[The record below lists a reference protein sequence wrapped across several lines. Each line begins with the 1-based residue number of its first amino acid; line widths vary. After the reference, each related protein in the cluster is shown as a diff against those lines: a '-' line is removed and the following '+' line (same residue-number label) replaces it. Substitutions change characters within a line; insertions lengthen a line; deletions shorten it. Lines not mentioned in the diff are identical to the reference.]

1 MGRIKRGWRLSK
13 QSWAVVKSDKS
24 LLAFPI
30 ISVVA
35 AIVTMIIF
43 FGGGAAVAVAI
54 NSPWGALPL
63 VIIGVYLLTVVGV
76 FASVALASCATEA
89 LEGRDT
95 TVAQGISA
103 ARGRMKL
110 IFAWAAVA
118 LFVGILISAIQSLLQ
133 QVAGGVVSAIVGGL
147 AGFAWAVATFFVI
160 PVIAIEG
167 LGPKEAL
174 KTSAHVVKERWG
186 EGVVGSSA
194 IGLITFFVAI
204 LPAIAMM
211 VLGFLLAGSSAVG
224 GGLLIAI
231 GVLVFVIALL
241 FQTTIMA
248 VFRVALYRYA
258 TDDEVLGGFDREG
271 LESAFVAKKG
281 RRGAL
286 GGA

>member
-211 VLGFLLAGSSAVG
+211 VLGFLLAGSSAGG

-258 TDDEVLGGFDREG
+258 TNDEVLGGFDREG

>member
-1 MGRIKRGWRLSK
+1 MERFKRGWKLSK

-24 LLAFPI
+24 LVAFPI
-30 ISVVA
+30 ISVFA
-35 AIVTMIIF
+35 AIITMIIF
-43 FGGGAAVAVAI
+43 FGGGAAMAAATG
-54 NSPWGALPL
+54 SPWGALPL
-63 VIIGVYLLTVVGV
+63 VIIGAYLLTVVGV
-76 FASVALASCATEA
+76 FTSVALASCATEA

-95 TVAQGISA
+95 TVGQGISA

-118 LFVGILISAIQSLLQ
+118 LFVGVLISIIQGLLEE
-133 QVAGGVVSAIVGGL
+133 VVGGL
-147 AGFAWAVATFFVI
+147 ASAIIGGIAGVVWAVATFFVI
-160 PVIAIEG
+160 PVIALDG
-167 LGPKEAL
+167 LGPKEAI

-194 IGLITFFVAI
+194 IGLITLFVAI
-204 LPAIAMM
+204 LPAFAIMF
-211 VLGFLLAGSSAVG
+211 LGFVLLGSSAVG
-224 GGLLIAI
+224 GGLLITI

-258 TDDEVLGGFDREG
+258 TEDQVLAGFDRDA
-271 LESAFVAKKG
+271 LESAFVPKRK
-281 RRGAL
+281 RRGAR

>member
-1 MGRIKRGWRLSK
+1 MERIKRGWKLSK

-35 AIVTMIIF
+35 AIITMIIF
-43 FGGGAAVAVAI
+43 FGGGAAMAVAI
-54 NSPWGALPL
+54 GSPWGALPL
-63 VIIGVYLLTVVGV
+63 VIIGAYLLTVIGV
-76 FASVALASCATEA
+76 FSSVALASCATEA
-89 LEGRDT
+89 LEGRQT
-95 TVAQGISA
+95 TVGQGISA
-103 ARGRMKL
+103 ARGRMKV

-118 LFVGILISAIQSLLQ
+118 MFVGALIAVIQSLLQ
-133 QVAGGVVSAIVGGL
+133 EVAGGIVSAIVGGL

-160 PVIAIEG
+160 PVIALDG

-204 LPAIAMM
+204 LPAFAMM
-211 VLGFLLAGSSAVG
+211 VLGFVLAGSSAVG
-224 GGLLIAI
+224 GGLLITI
-231 GVLVFVIALL
+231 GVLVFVIAML
-241 FQTTIMA
+241 FQSTITA

-258 TDDEVLGGFDREG
+258 TEGDVIGGFDREA
-271 LESAFVAKKG
+271 LESAFVPKKS
-281 RRGAL
+281 RRGARA
-286 GGA
+286 GA

>member
-1 MGRIKRGWRLSK
+1 MGRIKRGWKLSK

-43 FGGGAAVAVAI
+43 FGGGAGMAVAI
-54 NSPWGALPL
+54 GSPWAALPL

-133 QVAGGVVSAIVGGL
+133 EVAGGLASAIVGGL

-160 PVIAIEG
+160 PVIAIDG

-174 KTSAHVVKERWG
+174 KTSAHVVKQHWG

-204 LPAIAMM
+204 LPALVIMFLGY
-211 VLGFLLAGSSAVG
+211 VLLGSSAVG
-224 GGLLIAI
+224 GGLLIAA

-241 FQTTIMA
+241 FQTTLMA

-258 TDDEVLGGFDREG
+258 TDDKVLGGFDREG

>member
-1 MGRIKRGWRLSK
+1 MGRIKRGWTLSK

-35 AIVTMIIF
+35 AIITMIIF
-43 FGGGAAVAVAI
+43 FGGGAAMAVAI
-54 NSPWGALPL
+54 GSPWGALPL
-63 VIIGVYLLTVVGV
+63 VIIGAYLLTVVGV
-76 FASVALASCATEA
+76 FSSVALASCATEA

-95 TVAQGISA
+95 TVGQGIRA
-103 ARGRMKL
+103 ARGRMKV

-118 LFVGILISAIQSLLQ
+118 LFVGALIAVIQSLLQ
-133 QVAGGVVSAIVGGL
+133 EVAGGIVSAIFGGL

-160 PVIAIEG
+160 PVIALDG

-194 IGLITFFVAI
+194 IGLITFFVAM
-204 LPAIAMM
+204 LPAIVMM
-211 VLGFLLAGSSAVG
+211 VLGFVLAGSSAVG
-224 GGLLIAI
+224 GGLLITI
-231 GVLVFVIALL
+231 GVLVFVIAML
-241 FQTTIMA
+241 FQSTITA

-258 TDDEVLGGFDREG
+258 TEGDVIGGFDREA
-271 LESAFVAKKG
+271 LESAFVPKKS
-281 RRGAL
+281 RRGARA
-286 GGA
+286 GA

>member
-1 MGRIKRGWRLSK
+1 MERIKRGWKLSK

-35 AIVTMIIF
+35 AIITMIIF
-43 FGGGAAVAVAI
+43 FGGGAAMAVAI
-54 NSPWGALPL
+54 GSPWGALPL
-63 VIIGVYLLTVVGV
+63 VIIGAYLLTVVGV
-76 FASVALASCATEA
+76 FSSVALASCATEA
-89 LEGRDT
+89 LEGRQT
-95 TVAQGISA
+95 TVGQGISA

-118 LFVGILISAIQSLLQ
+118 LFVGALIAVIQSLLQ
-133 QVAGGVVSAIVGGL
+133 EVAGGIVSAIFGGL

-160 PVIAIEG
+160 PVIALDG

-194 IGLITFFVAI
+194 IGLITFFVAM
-204 LPAIAMM
+204 LPAIVMM
-211 VLGFLLAGSSAVG
+211 VLGFVLAGSSAVG
-224 GGLLIAI
+224 GGLLITI
-231 GVLVFVIALL
+231 GVLVFVIAML
-241 FQTTIMA
+241 FQSTITA

-258 TDDEVLGGFDREG
+258 TEGDVIGGFDREA
-271 LESAFVAKKG
+271 LESAFVPKKS
-281 RRGAL
+281 RRGARA
-286 GGA
+286 GA

>member
-1 MGRIKRGWRLSK
+1 MGRVKRGWRLSK

-204 LPAIAMM
+204 LPAIVMM

>member
-1 MGRIKRGWRLSK
+1 MGRIKRGWTLSK

-35 AIVTMIIF
+35 AIITMIIF
-43 FGGGAAVAVAI
+43 FGGGAAMAVAI
-54 NSPWGALPL
+54 GSPWGALPL
-63 VIIGVYLLTVVGV
+63 VIIGAYLLTVVGV
-76 FASVALASCATEA
+76 FSSVALASCATEA
-89 LEGRDT
+89 LEGRQT
-95 TVAQGISA
+95 TVGQGISA

-118 LFVGILISAIQSLLQ
+118 LFVGALIAVIQSLLQ
-133 QVAGGVVSAIVGGL
+133 EVAGGIASAIFGGL

-160 PVIAIEG
+160 PVIALDG

-194 IGLITFFVAI
+194 IGLITFFVAM
-204 LPAIAMM
+204 LPAIVMM
-211 VLGFLLAGSSAVG
+211 VLGFVLAGSSAVG
-224 GGLLIAI
+224 GGLLITI
-231 GVLVFVIALL
+231 GVLVFVIAML
-241 FQTTIMA
+241 FQSTITA

-258 TDDEVLGGFDREG
+258 TEGDVIGGFDREA
-271 LESAFVAKKG
+271 LESAFVPKKS
-281 RRGAL
+281 RRGARA
-286 GGA
+286 GA

>member
-54 NSPWGALPL
+54 DSPWGALPL
-63 VIIGVYLLTVVGV
+63 VIVGVYLLTVVGV

-160 PVIAIEG
+160 PVIAIDG

-194 IGLITFFVAI
+194 IGLITFFVAM

-211 VLGFLLAGSSAVG
+211 VLGFVLLGSSAVG
-224 GGLLIAI
+224 GGLLIAV

-241 FQTTIMA
+241 FQTTLMA

-258 TDDEVLGGFDREG
+258 TDDKVLGGFDREG

>member
-1 MGRIKRGWRLSK
+1 MERIKRGWRLSK

-43 FGGGAAVAVAI
+43 FGGGAGMAVAI
-54 NSPWGALPL
+54 GSPWAALPL
-63 VIIGVYLLTVVGV
+63 VIIGAYLLTVVGV

-147 AGFAWAVATFFVI
+147 AGLAWAVATFFVI
-160 PVIAIEG
+160 PVIAIDG

-194 IGLITFFVAI
+194 IGLITFFVAM

-211 VLGFLLAGSSAVG
+211 VLGFFLTGSSAVG
-224 GGLLIAI
+224 GGLLIAV

-241 FQTTIMA
+241 FQTTLMA

-258 TDDEVLGGFDREG
+258 TDDKVLGGFDREG

>member
-1 MGRIKRGWRLSK
+1 MGRIKRGWKLSK

-35 AIVTMIIF
+35 AIITMIIF
-43 FGGGAAVAVAI
+43 FGGGAAMAVAI
-54 NSPWGALPL
+54 GSPWGALPL
-63 VIIGVYLLTVVGV
+63 VIIGAYLLTVVGV
-76 FASVALASCATEA
+76 FSSVALASCATEA
-89 LEGRDT
+89 LEGRQT
-95 TVAQGISA
+95 TVGQGIRA
-103 ARGRMKL
+103 ARGRMKV

-118 LFVGILISAIQSLLQ
+118 LFVGALIAVIQSLLQ
-133 QVAGGVVSAIVGGL
+133 EVAGGIVSAIFGGL

-160 PVIAIEG
+160 PVIALDG

-204 LPAIAMM
+204 LPAFAMM
-211 VLGFLLAGSSAVG
+211 VLGFVLAGSSAVG
-224 GGLLIAI
+224 GGLLITI
-231 GVLVFVIALL
+231 GVLVFVIAML
-241 FQTTIMA
+241 FQSTITA

-258 TDDEVLGGFDREG
+258 TEGDVIGGFDREA
-271 LESAFVAKKG
+271 LESAFVPKKS
-281 RRGAL
+281 RRGARA
-286 GGA
+286 GA

>member
-1 MGRIKRGWRLSK
+1 MERFKRGWKLSK

-24 LLAFPI
+24 LVAFPI
-30 ISVVA
+30 ISVFA
-35 AIVTMIIF
+35 AIITMIIF
-43 FGGGAAVAVAI
+43 FGGGAAMAAATG
-54 NSPWGALPL
+54 SPWGALPL
-63 VIIGVYLLTVVGV
+63 VIIGAYLLTVVGV
-76 FASVALASCATEA
+76 FTSVALASCATEA

-95 TVAQGISA
+95 TVGQGISA

-118 LFVGILISAIQSLLQ
+118 LFVGVLISIIQGLLEE
-133 QVAGGVVSAIVGGL
+133 VVGGL
-147 AGFAWAVATFFVI
+147 ASAIIGGIAGVVWAVATFFVI
-160 PVIAIEG
+160 PVIALDG
-167 LGPKEAL
+167 LGPKEAI

-194 IGLITFFVAI
+194 IGLITLFVAI
-204 LPAIAMM
+204 LPAFAIMF
-211 VLGFLLAGSSAVG
+211 LGFVLLGSSAVG
-224 GGLLIAI
+224 GGLLITI

-258 TDDEVLGGFDREG
+258 TEDQVLAGFDREA
-271 LESAFVAKKG
+271 LESAFVPKRN
-281 RRGAL
+281 RRGAR

>member
-1 MGRIKRGWRLSK
+1 MERIKRGWRLSK

-24 LLAFPI
+24 LLAFPV

-54 NSPWGALPL
+54 DSPWGALPL
-63 VIIGVYLLTVVGV
+63 VIVGVYLLTVVGV

-160 PVIAIEG
+160 PVIAIDG

-194 IGLITFFVAI
+194 IGLITFFVAM
-204 LPAIAMM
+204 LPAIVMM
-211 VLGFLLAGSSAVG
+211 VLGFVLLGSSAVG
-224 GGLLIAI
+224 GGLLIAV

-241 FQTTIMA
+241 FQTTLMA

-258 TDDEVLGGFDREG
+258 TDDKVLGGFDREG

>member
-1 MGRIKRGWRLSK
+1 MGRFKRGWNLSK

-35 AIVTMIIF
+35 AIITMIIF
-43 FGGGAAVAVAI
+43 FGGGAAIAVATG
-54 NSPWGALPL
+54 SPWGALPL
-63 VIIGVYLLTVVGV
+63 VIIGAYLLTVVGV

-95 TVAQGISA
+95 TVGQGIRA

-118 LFVGILISAIQSLLQ
+118 LFVGVLISIIQGLLEE
-133 QVAGGVVSAIVGGL
+133 VVGGL
-147 AGFAWAVATFFVI
+147 ASAIIGGIAGVVWAVATFFVI
-160 PVIAIEG
+160 PVIALEG
-167 LGPKEAL
+167 LGPKEAI

-194 IGLITFFVAI
+194 IGLITMFVAI
-204 LPAIAMM
+204 LPAFAIMF
-211 VLGFLLAGSSAVG
+211 LGFVLLGSSAVG
-224 GGLLIAI
+224 GGLLMTI

-258 TDDEVLGGFDREG
+258 TEDQVLAGFDREA
-271 LESAFVAKKG
+271 LESAFVPKKK
-281 RRGAL
+281 RRGAR
-286 GGA
+286 GSS

>member
-1 MGRIKRGWRLSK
+1 MGRFKRGWNLSK

-35 AIVTMIIF
+35 AIITMIIF
-43 FGGGAAVAVAI
+43 FGGGAAIVVATD
-54 NSPWGALPL
+54 SPWGALPL
-63 VIIGVYLLTVVGV
+63 VIIGAYLLTVVGV

-95 TVAQGISA
+95 TVGQGIRA

-118 LFVGILISAIQSLLQ
+118 LFVGGLISIIEGLLEE
-133 QVAGGVVSAIVGGL
+133 VVGGL
-147 AGFAWAVATFFVI
+147 ASAIIGGIAGVVWAVATFFVV
-160 PVIAIEG
+160 PVIALDG
-167 LGPKEAL
+167 LGPKEAI

-194 IGLITFFVAI
+194 IGLITLFVAI
-204 LPAIAMM
+204 LPAFAVMF
-211 VLGFLLAGSSAVG
+211 LGFVLLGSSAVG
-224 GGLLIAI
+224 GGLLITI

-258 TDDEVLGGFDREG
+258 TEDQVLAGFDREA
-271 LESAFVAKKG
+271 LESAFVPKKK
-281 RRGAL
+281 RRGAR
-286 GGA
+286 GSS

>member
-103 ARGRMKL
+103 ARGRIKL

-204 LPAIAMM
+204 LPAIVMM

-258 TDDEVLGGFDREG
+258 TNDEVLGGFDREG

>member
-1 MGRIKRGWRLSK
+1 MGRIKRGWTLSK

-35 AIVTMIIF
+35 AIITMIIF
-43 FGGGAAVAVAI
+43 FGGGAAMAVAI
-54 NSPWGALPL
+54 GSPWGALPL
-63 VIIGVYLLTVVGV
+63 VIIGAYLLTVVGV
-76 FASVALASCATEA
+76 FSSVALASCATEA
-89 LEGRDT
+89 LEGRQT
-95 TVAQGISA
+95 TVGQGISA

-118 LFVGILISAIQSLLQ
+118 LFVGALIAVIQSLLQ
-133 QVAGGVVSAIVGGL
+133 EVAGGIVSAIFGGL

-160 PVIAIEG
+160 PVIALDG

-204 LPAIAMM
+204 LPAFAMM
-211 VLGFLLAGSSAVG
+211 VLGFVLAGSSAVG
-224 GGLLIAI
+224 GGLLITI
-231 GVLVFVIALL
+231 GVLVFVIAML
-241 FQTTIMA
+241 FQSTITA

-258 TDDEVLGGFDREG
+258 TEGDVIGGFDREA
-271 LESAFVAKKG
+271 LESAFVPKKS
-281 RRGAL
+281 RRGARA
-286 GGA
+286 GA

>member
-1 MGRIKRGWRLSK
+1 MGRIKRGWTLSK

-35 AIVTMIIF
+35 AIITMIIF
-43 FGGGAAVAVAI
+43 FGGGAAMAVAI
-54 NSPWGALPL
+54 GSPWGALPL
-63 VIIGVYLLTVVGV
+63 VIIGAYLLTVVGV
-76 FASVALASCATEA
+76 FSSVALASCATEA

-95 TVAQGISA
+95 TVGQGIRA
-103 ARGRMKL
+103 ARGRMKV

-118 LFVGILISAIQSLLQ
+118 LFVGALIAVIQSLLQ
-133 QVAGGVVSAIVGGL
+133 EVAGGIASAIFGGL

-160 PVIAIEG
+160 PVIALDG

-204 LPAIAMM
+204 LPAFAMM
-211 VLGFLLAGSSAVG
+211 VLGFVLAGSSAVG
-224 GGLLIAI
+224 GGLLI
-231 GVLVFVIALL
+231 GVGFLVFVIAML
-241 FQTTIMA
+241 FQSTITA

-258 TDDEVLGGFDREG
+258 TEGDVIGGFDREA
-271 LESAFVAKKG
+271 LESAFVPKKS
-281 RRGAL
+281 RRGARA
-286 GGA
+286 GA

>member
-1 MGRIKRGWRLSK
+1 MERIKRGWRLSK
-13 QSWAVVKSDKS
+13 QSWAVVNSDKS

-43 FGGGAAVAVAI
+43 FGGGAGMAVAI
-54 NSPWGALPL
+54 GSPWAALPL
-63 VIIGVYLLTVVGV
+63 VIIGAYLLTVVGV

-133 QVAGGVVSAIVGGL
+133 QVAGGVASAIVGGL
-147 AGFAWAVATFFVI
+147 AGLAWAVATFFVI

-211 VLGFLLAGSSAVG
+211 VLGFFLTGSSAVG
-224 GGLLIAI
+224 GGLLIAV

-258 TDDEVLGGFDREG
+258 TDDKVLGGFDREG

>member
-1 MGRIKRGWRLSK
+1 MERIKRGWRLSK

-24 LLAFPI
+24 LLAFPV

-43 FGGGAAVAVAI
+43 FGGGAGMAVAI
-54 NSPWGALPL
+54 GSPWAALPL
-63 VIIGVYLLTVVGV
+63 VIIGAYLLTVVGV

-160 PVIAIEG
+160 PVIAIDG

-194 IGLITFFVAI
+194 IGLITFFVAM
-204 LPAIAMM
+204 LPAIVMM
-211 VLGFLLAGSSAVG
+211 VLGFVLLGSSAVG
-224 GGLLIAI
+224 GGLLIAV

-241 FQTTIMA
+241 FQTTLMA

-258 TDDEVLGGFDREG
+258 TDDKVLGGFDREG

>member
-1 MGRIKRGWRLSK
+1 MERIKRGWKLSK

-35 AIVTMIIF
+35 AITTMIIF
-43 FGGGAAVAVAI
+43 FGGGAAMAVAI
-54 NSPWGALPL
+54 GSPWGALPL
-63 VIIGVYLLTVVGV
+63 VIIGAYLLTVVGV
-76 FASVALASCATEA
+76 FSSVALASCATEA
-89 LEGRDT
+89 LEGRQT
-95 TVAQGISA
+95 TVGQGIRA
-103 ARGRMKL
+103 ARGRMKV

-118 LFVGILISAIQSLLQ
+118 LFVGALIAVIQSLLQ
-133 QVAGGVVSAIVGGL
+133 EVAGGIVSAIVGGL

-160 PVIAIEG
+160 PVIALDG

-204 LPAIAMM
+204 LPAFAMM
-211 VLGFLLAGSSAVG
+211 VLGFVLLGSSAIG
-224 GGLLIAI
+224 GGLLITI
-231 GVLVFVIALL
+231 GVLVFVIAML
-241 FQTTIMA
+241 FQSTITA

-258 TDDEVLGGFDREG
+258 TEGDVIGGFDREA
-271 LESAFVAKKG
+271 LESAFVPKKS
-281 RRGAL
+281 RRGARA
-286 GGA
+286 GA

>member
-43 FGGGAAVAVAI
+43 FGGGAGMAVAI
-54 NSPWGALPL
+54 GSPWAALPL

-133 QVAGGVVSAIVGGL
+133 EVAGGLASAIVGGL

-160 PVIAIEG
+160 PVIAIDG

-174 KTSAHVVKERWG
+174 KTSAHVVKQHWG

-204 LPAIAMM
+204 LPALVIMFLGY
-211 VLGFLLAGSSAVG
+211 VLLGSSAVG
-224 GGLLIAI
+224 GGLLIAA

-241 FQTTIMA
+241 FQTTLMA

-258 TDDEVLGGFDREG
+258 TDDKVLGGFDREG

>member
-1 MGRIKRGWRLSK
+1 M
-13 QSWAVVKSDKS
+13 KSDKS
-24 LLAFPI
+24 LVAFPI
-30 ISVVA
+30 ISVFA
-35 AIVTMIIF
+35 AIITMIIF
-43 FGGGAAVAVAI
+43 FGGGAAMAAATG
-54 NSPWGALPL
+54 SPWGALPL
-63 VIIGVYLLTVVGV
+63 VIIGAYLLTVVGV
-76 FASVALASCATEA
+76 FTSVALASCATEA

-95 TVAQGISA
+95 TVGQGISA

-118 LFVGILISAIQSLLQ
+118 LFVGVLISIIQGLLEE
-133 QVAGGVVSAIVGGL
+133 VVGGL
-147 AGFAWAVATFFVI
+147 ASAIIGGIAGVVWAVATFFVI
-160 PVIAIEG
+160 PVIALDG
-167 LGPKEAL
+167 LGPKEAI

-204 LPAIAMM
+204 VPAFAIMF
-211 VLGFLLAGSSAVG
+211 LGFVLLGSSAVG
-224 GGLLIAI
+224 GGLLITI

-258 TDDEVLGGFDREG
+258 TDDQVLAGFDREA
-271 LESAFVAKKG
+271 LESAFVPKRK
-281 RRGAL
+281 RRGAR

>member
-1 MGRIKRGWRLSK
+1 MGRIKRGWTLSK

-30 ISVVA
+30 ISSVA
-35 AIVTMIIF
+35 AIITMIIF
-43 FGGGAAVAVAI
+43 FGGGAAMAVAI
-54 NSPWGALPL
+54 GSPWGALPL
-63 VIIGVYLLTVVGV
+63 VIVGAYLLTVVGV

-95 TVAQGISA
+95 TVGQGISA

-118 LFVGILISAIQSLLQ
+118 LFVGVLISVIQGLIEE
-133 QVAGGVVSAIVGGL
+133 VAGSIAGAIVGGL
-147 AGFAWAVATFFVI
+147 AGLAWAVATFFVI
-160 PVIAIEG
+160 PVIALDG

-174 KTSAHVVKERWG
+174 KTSAHVVKARWG

-204 LPAIAMM
+204 LPAFAIMF
-211 VLGFLLAGSSAVG
+211 LGFVLLGSSAVG
-224 GGLLIAI
+224 GGLLITI

-241 FQTTIMA
+241 FQTTITA

-258 TDDEVLGGFDREG
+258 TDDQVLAGFDREA
-271 LESAFVAKKG
+271 LESAFVPKKS
-281 RRGAL
+281 RRGARA
-286 GGA
+286 GA

>member
-1 MGRIKRGWRLSK
+1 MGRFKRGWNLSK

-35 AIVTMIIF
+35 AIITMIIF
-43 FGGGAAVAVAI
+43 FGGGAAIAVATG
-54 NSPWGALPL
+54 SPWGALPL
-63 VIIGVYLLTVVGV
+63 VIIGAYLLTVVGV

-95 TVAQGISA
+95 TVGQGIRA

-118 LFVGILISAIQSLLQ
+118 LFVGVLISIIQGLLEE
-133 QVAGGVVSAIVGGL
+133 VVGGL
-147 AGFAWAVATFFVI
+147 ASAIIGGITGVVWAVATFFVI
-160 PVIAIEG
+160 PVIALDG
-167 LGPKEAL
+167 LGPKEAI

-194 IGLITFFVAI
+194 IGLITMFVAI
-204 LPAIAMM
+204 LPAFAVMF
-211 VLGFLLAGSSAVG
+211 LGFVLLGSSAVG
-224 GGLLIAI
+224 GGLLITI
-231 GVLVFVIALL
+231 GALVFVIALL

-258 TDDEVLGGFDREG
+258 TEDQVLAGFDREA
-271 LESAFVAKKG
+271 LESAFVPMKK
-281 RRGAL
+281 RRGAR
-286 GGA
+286 GSS

>member
-35 AIVTMIIF
+35 AIITMIIF
-43 FGGGAAVAVAI
+43 FGGGAGIAVAVG
-54 NSPWGALPL
+54 SPWGALPL
-63 VIIGVYLLTVVGV
+63 VIVGGYLLTVIGV

-89 LEGRDT
+89 LEGRQT
-95 TVAQGISA
+95 TVGQGITA
-103 ARGRMKL
+103 ARGRTKL

-118 LFVGILISAIQSLLQ
+118 FFVGILISLIQSLVEE
-133 QVAGGVVSAIVGGL
+133 VAGGIASAIVGGL
-147 AGFAWAVATFFVI
+147 AGLAWAVATFFVI
-160 PVIAIEG
+160 PIIALDG

-174 KTSAHVVKERWG
+174 KSSAHVVKERWG

-204 LPAIAMM
+204 LPAIAVI
-211 VLGFLLAGSSAVG
+211 VLGVLLAGSSAVG

-231 GVLVFVIALL
+231 GVLVFVVAML

-258 TDDEVLGGFDREG
+258 TDDTVLGGFDREG
-271 LESAFVAKKG
+271 LESAFVAKKK

>member
-1 MGRIKRGWRLSK
+1 MERIKRGWKLSK

-35 AIVTMIIF
+35 AIITMIIF
-43 FGGGAAVAVAI
+43 FGGGAAMAVAI
-54 NSPWGALPL
+54 GSPWGALPL
-63 VIIGVYLLTVVGV
+63 VIIGAYLLTVVGV
-76 FASVALASCATEA
+76 FSSVALASCATEA
-89 LEGRDT
+89 LEGRQT
-95 TVAQGISA
+95 TVGQGIRA
-103 ARGRMKL
+103 ARGRMKV

-118 LFVGILISAIQSLLQ
+118 MFVGALIAVIQSLLQ
-133 QVAGGVVSAIVGGL
+133 EVAGGIVSAIVGGL

-160 PVIAIEG
+160 PVIALDG

-204 LPAIAMM
+204 LPAFAMM
-211 VLGFLLAGSSAVG
+211 VLGFVLLGSSAIG
-224 GGLLIAI
+224 GGLLITI
-231 GVLVFVIALL
+231 GVLVFVIAML
-241 FQTTIMA
+241 FQSTITA

-258 TDDEVLGGFDREG
+258 TEGDVIGGFDREA
-271 LESAFVAKKG
+271 LESAFVPKKS
-281 RRGAL
+281 RRGARA
-286 GGA
+286 GA